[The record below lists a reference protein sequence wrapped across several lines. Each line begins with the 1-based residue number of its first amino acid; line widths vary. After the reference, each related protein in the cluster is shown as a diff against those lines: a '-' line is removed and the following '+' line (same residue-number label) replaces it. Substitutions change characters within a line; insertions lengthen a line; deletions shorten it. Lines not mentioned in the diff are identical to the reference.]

1 MCPVSS
7 ASQLLLHDFLLMRRP
22 LLQEQQVQQ
31 LQQRVK
37 TLERESLMLRQVWG
51 CGGRFIA
58 SSVGYGLRW
67 QCLQVYM

>member
-1 MCPVSS
+1 
-7 ASQLLLHDFLLMRRP
+7 MRRP